1 MVFRFLL
8 ITLITCE
15 EMAHRWVGM
24 VLVDEQCGEG
34 PVWIWISQ
42 SARIGA
48 LACPTFVVTAVALVV
63 ESGVQCGVD
72 PQESHLRA
80 LIWRLFLVD
89 PYFARLHCALDA
101 TENFDALHELGLHR
115 RGWGPAVGCRASR
128 RGSCR
133 VGGPRRRR
141 LEDGLALVTM
151 VLGGLALV
159 SVGNCW
165 RDVHTMLQGRCASQW
180 HRA

>member
-1 MVFRFLL
+1 MDMD
-8 ITLITCE
+8 IPIGTDWGTCVS
-15 EMAHRWVGM
+15 HFCR
-24 VLVDEQCGEG
+24 L
-34 PVWIWISQ
+34 
-42 SARIGA
+42 
-48 LACPTFVVTAVALVV
+48 VTAVALVV

-72 PQESHLRA
+72 PHESHLRA

-141 LEDGLALVTM
+141 LEDGLAPP
-151 VLGGLALV
+151 GG
-159 SVGNCW
+159 
-165 RDVHTMLQGRCASQW
+165 T
-180 HRA
+180 